1 MKLNLR
7 QTVIDF
13 LKVRPGQ
20 PHTARQIALWIFEH
34 MREACE
40 EKRRNSHQ
48 DLSDDAALI
57 QQLVAEIGVNRL
69 GIQKK

>member
-13 LKVRPGQ
+13 LKARPSQ

-40 EKRRNSHQ
+40 EIR
-48 DLSDDAALI
+48 AA
-57 QQLVAEIGVNRL
+57 GCGPSR
-69 GIQKK
+69 